1 MFLDVTCVP
10 PSQEY
15 PLKGPSG
22 LAQMLKCWAEGWAEQ
37 NLVVT
42 GQVWTNMDVNC
53 NMSGWQKQTTTKCEA
68 VSKQMSLWTKER
80 GSFCIMQKA
89 CRFGGSSHYCL
100 NSQRWLP
107 TMHSGIIDVTSPRL
121 SENKTWGAVRELDGG
136 KNHIDGKKGCHL
148 HLAYLSFAQR
158 QVIKFTL
165 GLSKGPSDA
174 VSAPKA
180 VWQ

>member
-1 MFLDVTCVP
+1 MFLDVTRVP

-136 KNHIDGKKGCHL
+136 EKSYRWKKR
-148 HLAYLSFAQR
+148 LSPSPCVL
-158 QVIKFTL
+158 VIRPAS
-165 GLSKGPSDA
+165 GH
-174 VSAPKA
+174 
-180 VWQ
+180 